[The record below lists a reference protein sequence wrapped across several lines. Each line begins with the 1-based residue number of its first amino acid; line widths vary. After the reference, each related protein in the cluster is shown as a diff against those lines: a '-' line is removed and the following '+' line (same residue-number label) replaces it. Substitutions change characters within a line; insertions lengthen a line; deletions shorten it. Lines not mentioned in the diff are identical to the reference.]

1 VRRRVDLDVEEQPTG
16 EERDRGTG
24 GANSAS
30 TLPKMIATTSAW
42 ANSASVARNASNA
55 IVVWRIRSAFG
66 VAASVY
72 ILGQGHNPPI
82 YVAMPEFL
90 GSGIRATVVGW
101 KRASSGHR

>member
-30 TLPKMIATTSAW
+30 TLPKMIATTA
-42 ANSASVARNASNA
+42 AAR
-55 IVVWRIRSAFG
+55 
-66 VAASVY
+66 VY
-72 ILGQGHNPPI
+72 TRGRKGHDPPT

-90 GSGIRATVVGW
+90 GSEIRATVVGW